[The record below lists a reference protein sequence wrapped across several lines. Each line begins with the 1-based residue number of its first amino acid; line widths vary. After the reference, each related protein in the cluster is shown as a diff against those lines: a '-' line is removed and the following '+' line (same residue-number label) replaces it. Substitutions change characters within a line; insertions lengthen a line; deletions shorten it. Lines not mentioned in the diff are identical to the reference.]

1 MHGSVLQNKKY
12 IAFAEENSVDVLTM
26 DRLDE
31 GINGKDK
38 RAGTYTRKDVDGQ
51 EKEFLLSWPSLT
63 VEELKAM
70 NGSKAG
76 SYNKTGG
83 LPYTA
88 VVDPHTLEEM
98 GNIKGGFAMGALT
111 DLVAQKKKE
120 LEKAHGKGV
129 SRKTLAKVKE
139 AEVGIR
145 GHLAKGDLAKALAD
159 SAALQKKVAKEPTA
173 VVEMAAKVNAEVLEA
188 AGKSLDEIEAMIGRG
203 EKAEAGK
210 QLGPLSRALK
220 GTALEERALALLAQT
235 KAE

>member
-1 MHGSVLQNKKY
+1 VLQNKKY

-31 GINGKDK
+31 GISAKDK
-38 RAGTYTRKDVDGQ
+38 RAGTYTRKDADGQ

-70 NGSKAG
+70 DGTKAG
-76 SYNKTGG
+76 SYNTTRG

-88 VVDPHTLEEM
+88 VVDPHTLAEM
-98 GNIKGGFAMGALT
+98 GSLKGAFALGALT

-120 LEKAHGKGV
+120 LEKAHGKSV
-129 SRKTLAKVKE
+129 SRKTLTKVKE
-139 AEVGIR
+139 ADAAIR
-145 GHLAKGDLAKALAD
+145 ELLAKGDVAKALTE
-159 SAALQKKVAKEPTA
+159 SAALQKKVAKEPSA
-173 VVEMAAKVNAEVLEA
+173 IVELASKTGIEVLDA
-188 AGKSLDEIEAMIGRG
+188 AGKQLDEIEAMIGRG

-210 QLGPLSRALK
+210 QLSTLSRALK
-220 GTALEERALALLAQT
+220 GTALEERALALLGQT